1 MNQDHS
7 SVYNY
12 SGMDVMISEFQN
24 LVELEALGLYFNVH
38 MKTFAQLK
46 IESRVTFESLSC
58 FDNNNND

>member
-38 MKTFAQLK
+38 MKAFAQLK